1 MLLNSNQNDCV
12 LNGGAINN
20 TILQINPLFVPTL
33 KNNKTTLTVGKT
45 DLSKDDILMLS
56 TWDYW
61 FQNQEKYN
69 PGALDILSLSSELC
83 ALCLLGR
90 TIVKLAHTENSPLI
104 VHVGNEIRMIRK
116 HNKWRINEELSWAE
130 YLKKTYDEEK
140 MNVINHMDYQSQLMD
155 IGDESNTQQR
165 KLKDIIHII
174 SALASI
180 TTEDNQIILLKIF
193 LERISLVSNMLSVDY
208 QNEIITARAVLEL
221 RHQSMS
227 PSPSPHSIT
236 QILFKIGNAITIDRI
251 RPYDL
256 FVISHSLLSQY
267 IFIKFNNE
275 WISQINLN
283 FSGNKHF
290 FKKFKFFIDN
300 CLTANNEAEKFENKG
315 ISKGVLKN
323 LKEYGL
329 MSYLLSSSYG
339 NMKIPSRLDIINYL
353 LEISPSFTNA
363 DMILIYEVINAINNY
378 QFPEDISSS
387 LITIA
392 LFSSYTGI
400 CFLLIVSIFNKYG
413 YTINDDLKF
422 KSAFFNKDLIQKNE
436 YSICYNTLL
445 SIQFDVK
452 SCCILQN
459 FFK

>member
-1 MLLNSNQNDCV
+1 MYNQNQNDYV
-12 LNGGAINN
+12 LNGGVINN
-20 TILQINPLFVPTL
+20 TILQTNPLFIPTL
-33 KNNKTTLTVGKT
+33 KNAKTTLTVGKT

-61 FQNQEKYN
+61 FQNQEKYI
-69 PGALDILSLSSELC
+69 PSALDLLGLSSELC

-104 VHVGNEIRMIRK
+104 VHIGNEIRMIRK
-116 HNKWRINEELSWAE
+116 HNKWKINEELSWAE

-140 MNVINHMDYQSQLMD
+140 MSIINNMEYQPQDMD
-155 IGDESNTQQR
+155 ISDECNIQQR

-180 TTEDNQIILLKIF
+180 TTQDNQIILLKIF
-193 LERISLVSNMLSVDY
+193 LERIALVSNTLSVDY

-221 RHQSMS
+221 RHQSIPQS
-227 PSPSPHSIT
+227 PEPNSIT
-236 QILFKIGNAITIDRI
+236 KILFKIGNSIAIEHI

-290 FKKFKFFIDN
+290 YKRFKFFIDN
-300 CLTANNEAEKFENKG
+300 CLTANNEAEKFENNG
-315 ISKGVLKN
+315 INKAVIKQ
-323 LKEYGL
+323 LKEYGI

-339 NMKIPSRLDIINYL
+339 NMKIPSRLDILNYL
-353 LEISPSFTNA
+353 LDISPKFTNA
-363 DMILIYEVINAINNY
+363 DEILLFEVIKAINDY
-378 QFPEDISSS
+378 QLGEDISSS

-400 CFLLIVSIFNKYG
+400 CFLLVVSIFNKYG
-413 YTINDDLKF
+413 YSINDDIKF
-422 KSAFFNKDLIQKNE
+422 KSSFFNKEFMQKYE
-436 YSICYNTLL
+436 YHTCFNYLL
-445 SIQFDVK
+445 SSNFDIK
-452 SCCILQN
+452 SCSIIQN